1 MSSDKFLS
9 YFHRELNYLRNAGSS
24 FAATHPKIARR
35 LDWSKGEASDPHVER
50 LLESFAFLTAQLHQN
65 LDDRFPQI
73 AAGLLNVLYPQLINP
88 LPSMAIAQFEVD
100 PSKAKMTGGYALP
113 KGSPLFAYADE
124 GLQCKFRTAFDVT
137 LWPIVVAGS
146 DFVQTLNYEHLESY
160 PKKAW
165 YLKLTLK
172 SPKLN
177 FSDLDLDTLTFH
189 LAGDRLTTARL
200 YQAIFAQDNHP
211 LLYSNDGKT
220 LKLVHMNAISA
231 VGYGKDEQILPS
243 PNHSH
248 PSYQLLQEY
257 FHFPEKYLFFKINHL
272 LKATQSNGGDTLE
285 LFIPIEETALINS
298 LTPQPENF
306 RLGCTPIVNLFK
318 KTTDPLR
325 LTQKQVEYRITPD
338 SRLERTHEIYCLEEV
353 HGVTD
358 KGEMI
363 NYAPYYSFEHRRT
376 GDAFWYHR
384 RQMSDRRNI
393 PGTDVYLSFVNDK
406 FDPTQPATETIYAD
420 ALCTNRFLAEQLPAG
435 AKLQFEGKLPVM
447 KISCLDRPISP
458 AYSPFDG
465 ETLWK
470 LVSQLAIHHLGYTD
484 PQIALKVLKETLT
497 LYAGI
502 SHDKNLTQ
510 IDAISNFITRP
521 SVRRIPRTTSDQVW
535 MGFIRGITV
544 DLTLD
549 ESLDPTGMG
558 FILASILRHY
568 FALNINIDS
577 FIELNLKSVQRVNH
591 WVTWQPLSGQH
602 QLL

>member
-9 YFHRELNYLRNAGSS
+9 YFHRELTYLRNAGAS
-24 FAATHPKIARR
+24 FSANHPKIARR
-35 LDWSKGEASDPHVER
+35 LDWSKGEASDPHIER

-73 AAGLLNVLYPQLINP
+73 AAGLLNILYPQLVNP

-100 PSKAKMTGGYALP
+100 PSKAKMTGGYAIP
-113 KGSPLFAYADE
+113 KNTSLFAYADE
-124 GLQCKFRTAFDVT
+124 GLQCKFRTSFDVT
-137 LWPIVVAGS
+137 LWPVILTEAT
-146 DFVQTLNYEHLESY
+146 FAQTLSYEHLEAY
-160 PKKAW
+160 PKKSW

-172 SPKLN
+172 SPKLS
-177 FSDLDLDTLTFH
+177 FAELDLDTLTFH

-200 YQAIFAQDNHP
+200 YQALFAQDSHP
-211 LLYSNDGKT
+211 VLYSNDGKT
-220 LKLVHMNAISA
+220 LRLVHLHAITP
-231 VGYGKDEQILPS
+231 VGYSKDEQLLPS
-243 PNHSH
+243 PSHSH

-257 FHFPEKYLFFKINHL
+257 FHFPDKYLFFKINHL
-272 LKATQSNGGDTLE
+272 LKATQATAGDTLE

-298 LTPQPENF
+298 LTPQVENF
-306 RLGCTPIVNLFK
+306 LLGCTPIVNLFR

-325 LTQKQVEYRITPD
+325 LTQRQVEYRITPD

-353 HGVTD
+353 RGVTD
-358 KGEMI
+358 TGEMLT
-363 NYAPYYSFEHRRT
+363 YAPYYSFEHRRT
-376 GDAFWYHR
+376 GEAFWYHR
-384 RQMSDRRNI
+384 RQMSDRRHI

-406 FDPTQPATETIYAD
+406 FDPTQPATETIYAE
-420 ALCTNRFLAEQLPAG
+420 ALCTSRFLAEQLPAG
-435 AKLQFEGKLPVM
+435 AKLQFEGKLPVT
-447 KISCLDRPISP
+447 KITCLDRPINP

-484 PQIALKVLKETLT
+484 PQIALKVLKETLS

-502 SHDKNLTQ
+502 SHNKNLTQ
-510 IDAISNFITRP
+510 IDGITSFTTKP
-521 SVRRIPRTTSDQVW
+521 SVRRIPRKASDQVW
-535 MGFIRGITV
+535 MGFVRGMSI

-549 ESLDPTGMG
+549 ESLDPTGMS

-568 FALNINIDS
+568 FAFNVNIDS
-577 FIELNLKSVQRVNH
+577 FVELNLKSVQRANH